1 MYRKIKKLLETRQN
15 RNVVLGLMHDRL
27 EVLEQIHMVRRK
39 LGTSADISE
48 LEEELRRIDNK
59 ILKWRVKK

>member
-1 MYRKIKKLLETRQN
+1 MYRKIRKLIKARQN

-39 LGTSADISE
+39 LGTSADIYE

>member
-1 MYRKIKKLLETRQN
+1 MYRKIKKLIKTRQN
-15 RNVVLGLMHDRL
+15 RYLVLGLMHDRL

-39 LGTSADISE
+39 LGTSADIYE